1 MYRFWLYA
9 DMEKDFF
16 GFHLLKGVKIRRDL
30 TNERLAYM
38 RRAAPEKYHAALTPS
53 TEIGCKRK
61 VNDTDYFSCLHNENM
76 ELVWD
81 DPVVAVTETGVRT
94 RSGREVHAD
103 AIILANGF
111 QTQKVLYPLDTEIR
125 GEGGIS
131 LDEHVSPFLF
141 LRYRYV
147 LTGDS
152 GNKSP
157 TAIHKPIME
166 PASHNSPTSSS

>member
-1 MYRFWLYA
+1 MRYIPLAMRMYRFWLYA

-16 GFHLLKGVKIRRDL
+16 GFNLLKGVNIRRDL
-30 TNERLAYM
+30 TNERLDYM
-38 RRAAPEKYHAALTPS
+38 KRAAPAKYHAALTPS

-76 ELVWD
+76 ELIWD

-94 RSGREVHAD
+94 KSGREVRAD

-125 GEGGIS
+125 GEGGVS
-131 LDEHVSPFLF
+131 LDEHVSSFCLPLF
-141 LRYRYV
+141 WSKRMMY
-147 LTGDS
+147 
-152 GNKSP
+152 
-157 TAIHKPIME
+157 
-166 PASHNSPTSSS
+166 